1 MNAIEQFIRGARYLL
16 AGFSWIT
23 RPRLRRFV
31 IIPLAINLL
40 LFALALGLG
49 IWQMDALIRQ
59 FVPQGWE
66 WLQWILWPLFF
77 LLILVVGFYSFTL
90 LANLIGSPFNSILSA
105 RVHWLQTG
113 AFPQGVERRWY
124 QEIAVSVG
132 NEMRKWLHYLK
143 WIVLLLLV
151 SLVPGVNLISPF
163 LWGVLGSWMMAV
175 EYTDYPMG
183 NAGQTLPQ
191 QLPWLK
197 ARLPLVMGLGA
208 AVLVASMIPVLN
220 FAVMPAA
227 VVAGTLLWLDEQGG
241 H

>member
-1 MNAIEQFIRGARYLL
+1 MNAIEQFIRGVRYLF
-16 AGFSWIT
+16 AGFSWIMKPEL
-23 RPRLRRFV
+23 RPFV
-31 IIPLAINLL
+31 IIPLAINIL
-40 LFALALGLG
+40 LFASALGLG
-49 IWQMDALIRQ
+49 IWQMDSLIQQ
-59 FVPQGWE
+59 FIPQGWE
-66 WLQWILWPLFF
+66 WLQFIIWPLFF

-90 LANLIGSPFNSILSA
+90 LANLIGSPFNSVLSA
-105 RVHWLQTG
+105 RVQRLKTG
-113 AFPQGVERRWY
+113 GFPQGVERRWY
-124 QEIAVSVG
+124 QEIAAAVG

-143 WIVLLLLV
+143 WIMILLIV
-151 SLVPGVNLISPF
+151 SIVPGINLLSPF

-183 NAGQTLPQ
+183 NAGQNLRQ

-227 VVAGTLLWLDEQGG
+227 VAAGTLLWLDQQPAP
-241 H
+241 